1 LRIAI
6 SMLELGKVEELEG
19 IGVISKIERTRTV
32 LVVFLET
39 FAKIKSFSD
48 DRVMKLKILLKME

>member
-1 LRIAI
+1 MRIAI